1 MKSFHIGIALLL
13 LLTGCVS
20 NKIQTRNT
28 TQKSDLQAVI
38 KKLHNLEDKSVLVAA
53 HRGDWRNAPEN
64 SVQGLKNCIEMGV
77 DIVEFDLK
85 KTKDGHLIV
94 MHDDLIDRTTTG
106 TGKPENYDLATL
118 RKFKLKDGI
127 GHATEHTIPT
137 LDEYLTEAKGKVVIC
152 IDKGFVYF
160 EQAMASVNQHNM
172 ANQVIFNIPNITL
185 DSLQTLQLKGY
196 SDKLMLNVLRFPT
209 QIEKAEQLA
218 NSYSTRK
225 YAIMHPVFASDTIA
239 FVNWMPA
246 IKKKGIHVWVNALW
260 PEHSGG
266 HNDDKAV
273 DQNQPDETWGWLV
286 EHGATIIQ
294 TDRPFVLLQYL
305 KVKRWHL

>member
-1 MKSFHIGIALLL
+1 MKNFHIVIALLF

-20 NKIQTRNT
+20 NKTQTHNL
-28 TQKSDLQAVI
+28 TQKTDLQEVI
-38 KKLHNLEDKSVLVAA
+38 KKLHNPEEKSILVAA

-64 SVQGLKNCIEMGV
+64 SIQGLKNCIEMGV

-85 KTKDGHLIV
+85 RTKDGYLVV

-106 TGKPENYDLATL
+106 TGKPEDYTLAAL

-127 GHATEHTIPT
+127 GHSTEHTIPT

-160 EQAMASVNQHNM
+160 EQAMASVNQNNM
-172 ANQVIFNIPNITL
+172 TNQVIFNIPNITL
-185 DSLQTLQLKGY
+185 DSLQSLKLKGY
-196 SDKLMLNVLRFPT
+196 SDKLMLNILRFPT
-209 QIEKAEQLA
+209 QIEKAEKLA

-239 FVNWMPA
+239 FIKWMPTV
-246 IKKKGIHVWVNALW
+246 KKKGIHLWVNALW

-273 DQNQPDETWGWLV
+273 DQNQRDEAWGWLINNGV
-286 EHGATIIQ
+286 TIIQ
-294 TDRPFVLLQYL
+294 TDRPFALIQYL
-305 KVKRWHL
+305 KDKKRHP